1 MGFWT
6 YFEVASGRIF
16 TWIGVCVCVC
26 EDPKVINVCV

>member
-16 TWIGVCVCVC
+16 TWIGVCVC
-26 EDPKVINVCV
+26 EDSKVINVCV